1 MNIVRILSEKFYKMD
16 MNNDFT
22 RGSEWRK
29 WDLHIHTPKS
39 IVNNYG
45 EDDENTWDKYIDAL
59 QRLPKNISVIGITD
73 YYFIDGYEKVMEYK
87 KKGKLDNIDK
97 IFPILEFRIDIF
109 GSGNENKLQKV
120 NLHILFDLNENDLE
134 NEIKKVREEFIE
146 RIPLTGL
153 ENHITKKLSRDN
165 FITEGGGLKKGFS
178 NLVPP
183 TKQVFEIL
191 NSPTWKGKVFLFLG
205 YKEWSNLEKN
215 QQLKPFKE
223 DLYSKVNAFFTSN
236 YENIDKSQAWLNE
249 YGSKKLFHSLDIH
262 DFEILDSA
270 NKDCKGEYIKNS
282 AYYCKTWI
290 KADPTF
296 EGLKQVFEEPENRV
310 FIGEEPELFTNVN
323 NNRTKY
329 IQELS
334 IDAVEG
340 YSGLQGKWFQNIK
353 IPFNKE
359 LVAIIGNKGNG
370 KSAIADILAHCC
382 NFKDQQYFSFLT
394 DKKFKNKNLAENFT
408 ATVEF
413 EDKHKETKVLSDK
426 LTDVNL
432 PLVKYL
438 PQGYFETICNDLQ
451 KEENLKSEIENVVFQ
466 YIDESLRL
474 GTSNFKELIEK
485 KTVAANNEI
494 VILKNKLSVINK
506 EIIGLEDKENPE
518 YKNRIE
524 ALISKREQE
533 IKALIKP
540 QEVEKPNLE
549 DDKSKKLFEQIKE
562 LKDKNKFFENELQS
576 LLAEKTQIAQDISTI
591 ETFFAKLDSLVK
603 TITEFK
609 QDNKQFI
616 ESMEENIDEIVSV
629 NIDKSSLNKKL
640 SEKRLRNKT
649 LEELLKNDTK
659 EANSPIL
666 KIAANTKRI
675 DELQANLD
683 GPSKAYHAYLQK
695 LEEYNK
701 NKKTIE
707 GNEDSPNTLLW
718 LRHEIDYLDKTL
730 KADLSIK
737 YGARNQI
744 LKEIFRNKKQIIE
757 IYQQIKNKLD
767 ERISD
772 NKSSLDSYS
781 IKIEAS
787 FSVVNSFSDSFLHY
801 VNQIK
806 SGSFKGKQEGETLV
820 QSILKES
827 NIQTEDG
834 IETFCGTFIKHLK
847 NDVTKNENTFRN
859 IEDQVT
865 DRQAFYDFL
874 YSIDY
879 LSCDYYIMQGDKNL
893 SVLSPGE
900 KGALLLV
907 FYLLLDM
914 DNTPLILDQP
924 EDNLDND
931 SIANIL
937 VDFIKKAK
945 MKRQIIMVTH
955 NPNLAVV
962 ADAEQI
968 IYTNIDKKN
977 GNKFSIECGSIEN
990 PKMNKHIVDV
1000 LEGAMPA
1007 FKKRDHKY
1015 IQ

>member
-1 MNIVRILSEKFYKMD
+1 MD
-16 MNNDFT
+16 MDNNRFT

-45 EDDENTWDKYIDAL
+45 QDDEITWNKYIDAL
-59 QRLPKNISVIGITD
+59 QRLPQNISVIGITD

-87 KKGKLDNIDK
+87 KQGKLDNIKK
-97 IFPILEFRIDIF
+97 IFPILEFRIDTF
-109 GSGNENKLQKV
+109 GSGNENRLQKV
-120 NLHILFDLNENDLE
+120 NLHILFDLDENNLE
-134 NEIKKVREEFIE
+134 NEIKKVREEFIDM
-146 RIPLTGL
+146 IPITGL
-153 ENHITKKLSRDN
+153 ENHRTKKLSINN
-165 FITEGGGLKKGFS
+165 FITEGGGLQKGFS
-178 NLVPP
+178 NLVPS
-183 TKQVFEIL
+183 TKQVFDIL
-191 NSPTWKGKVFLFLG
+191 NSPTWKGKVLFFLG

-223 DLYSKVNAFFTSN
+223 NLYSKVNAFFTSN
-236 YENIDKSQAWLNE
+236 DENIEKSQAWLNE

-262 DFEILDSA
+262 DFRTLDSA
-270 NKDCKGEYIKNS
+270 NRDDKGEYIESS

-329 IQELS
+329 IHELS

-370 KSAIADILAHCC
+370 KSAVADILAHCC
-382 NFKDQQYFSFLT
+382 NFKNQQYFSFLT
-394 DKKFKNKNLAENFT
+394 DKKFKNKNLADNFI

-413 EDKHKETKVLSDK
+413 EDKHKETKRLSDK
-426 LTDVNL
+426 LTDSNL
-432 PLVKYL
+432 PLVEYL

-451 KEENLKSEIENVVFQ
+451 KEESLKSEIENVVFQ
-466 YIDESLRL
+466 YLDESLRL
-474 GTSNFKELIEK
+474 GTSNFKELIDK
-485 KTVAANNEI
+485 KTAAANSEI
-494 VILKNKLSVINK
+494 VILKNKLSQINK
-506 EIIGLEDKENPE
+506 EIIVLEDKENPE
-518 YKNRIE
+518 YRNKIE
-524 ALISKREQE
+524 ALISKKEQE
-533 IKALIKP
+533 IEALIKP
-540 QEVEKPNLE
+540 QEVKEPNLE
-549 DDKSKKLFEQIKE
+549 DAASKELFEQIKE
-562 LKDKNKFFENELQS
+562 LNDKNKSFETEFQS
-576 LLAEKTQIAQDISTI
+576 LLAEKNQIAKEISTI
-591 ETFFAKLDSLVK
+591 ETFFAKLDSFVK
-603 TITEFK
+603 AIEDFK
-609 QDNKQFI
+609 LDNKQFI
-616 ESMEENIDEIVSV
+616 ESMGENIDEIVSV
-629 NIDKSSLNKKL
+629 NIHKSSLNKKL
-640 SEKRLRNKT
+640 SEKKLRNKA

-659 EANSPIL
+659 DANSPIL
-666 KIAANTKRI
+666 KIETNTKRI
-675 DELQANLD
+675 EELQANLD

-695 LEEYNK
+695 FEEYNK

-718 LRHEIDYLDKTL
+718 LRHEIDYLDRTL
-730 KADLSIK
+730 KADLSTK
-737 YGARNQI
+737 DEARDQI
-744 LKEIFRNKKQIIE
+744 LKEIFQNKKQILD

-772 NKSSLDSYS
+772 NKLSLDTYS

-806 SGSFKGKQEGETLV
+806 SGSFRGKQEGETLV
-820 QSILKES
+820 QFILKES
-827 NIQTEDG
+827 NVQTEDD
-834 IETFCGTFIKHLK
+834 IVAFCRTFINHLK
-847 NDVTKNENTFRN
+847 NDMTKEEKTFRN
-859 IEDQVT
+859 IGDQVT
-865 DRQAFYDFL
+865 DRQSFYDLL

-968 IYTNIDKKN
+968 IYTDIDKKN
-977 GNKFSIECGSIEN
+977 GNKFSVECGSIEN